1 MENYAQEK
9 LVLMSLALKKAHHF
23 VIPMVSVP
31 ELLEIRLFPNPI
43 TKTKSCQILSNL
55 IKSYQILSNL
65 IKPYQTL
72 SKPYI

>member
-9 LVLMSLALKKAHHF
+9 LVLMSLALKKAHNF

-43 TKTKSCQILSNL
+43 TKTKS
-55 IKSYQILSNL
+55 YQILSNL
-65 IKPYQTL
+65 IKTIYL
-72 SKPYI
+72 IRFDKI

>member
-9 LVLMSLALKKAHHF
+9 LVLMSLALKKAHNF

-43 TKTKSCQILSNL
+43 TKTKS
-55 IKSYQILSNL
+55 YQILSNL
-65 IKPYQTL
+65 IKTIYL
-72 SKPYI
+72 IRFDKIW